1 MFKKIGTAAA
11 LSAALLFGGA
21 FTASADAQQLQT
33 NVHYKVIYSING
45 EKEVLTGE
53 KANKLINQMLLKW
66 NNCEKLDLI
75 NVEKQVTKQADKEEP
90 KQEKPVIEEKAK
102 EEQPKQE
109 NPSKEVTNK
118 EEQSK
123 QEQPVK
129 EEKPAK
135 KVTNKEQ
142 PKQEQPKQEVKQPET
157 TAPQQPVQPQ
167 EQPKQEQT
175 QSEQLN
181 QFEQQVV
188 ELTNQERSKQGLAP
202 LQIDDNL
209 SKVAREKSRDMAAN
223 NYFSHTSPTYGSP
236 FDMMNQFGISYRTAG
251 ENIAQGQTS
260 PEQVVNAWMNSPG
273 HRANILNGEYT
284 HIGVGYVENGNH
296 WTQMF
301 IGK

>member
-109 NPSKEVTNK
+109 KPSKEVTNK